1 MSRGVETQESRRR
14 GALPKTF
21 GPFPVLPPVRLQ
33 VRDPEHGQDQGRRDH
48 RNLCHCL
55 HQVTVLK
62 NGSALLATITKLAI
76 CGAGV
81 EVQLESKIHF
91 LLIFLLT
98 VFVISDTFCNSR
110 RAESLE
116 FVDFF
121 FFIHWIRIATALC

>member
-1 MSRGVETQESRRR
+1 MRTFLFALRRMVVQN
-14 GALPKTF
+14 F
-21 GPFPVLPPVRLQ
+21 WSFPVLPPLCLQ
-33 VRDPEHGQDQGRRDH
+33 VRDPEHGQNQGRRDH
-48 RNLCHCL
+48 RHFCHRL

-98 VFVISDTFCNSR
+98 VFVISNTFCNSR
-110 RAESLE
+110 RAEL
-116 FVDFF
+116 
-121 FFIHWIRIATALC
+121 